1 MKAFLYTLLLTAVLI
16 AAIIFLQSLPQP
28 EKVRRV
34 ADRTPMTVKS
44 EPAKLP
50 TVDRDVET
58 MNRQALFDTG
68 VELLDL
74 WHLPEAIG
82 VFEALVDRDSTHVGA
97 YLKLV
102 ECYSHPAVALESEA
116 RRCLDEALR
125 VCRRTGADTLWATA
139 LGSYYLADDPDRTLV
154 SLRRLNQK
162 ASQKVSNSEDAV
174 LLLGAAYLERG
185 DADEAERLV
194 GTLLN
199 RDPSLG
205 RAKEL
210 LIRSKAAHGKY
221 EDAERLAKD
230 LAAIYPEE
238 PYPYVLLS
246 QVLLLQGEVDE
257 SLEFANNA
265 LRLDPRYI
273 PAIVSRAHIDAA
285 QGKFEAARVNFE
297 KLLLFEKPMLSAVAM
312 DGIAY
317 VEFLMGSFEQAARDM
332 DEAIRFAMS
341 AGSARQG
348 LLYAFRFM
356 DCLCQ
361 LGRPDLAETVLERWV
376 THSGEIPSSLGQLRI
391 LIARGDMQDVQ
402 HGLEEIKNEPEWRS
416 WMRWLEIDYTDIS
429 ALSLMRQADF
439 AGALALMDSAGPVD
453 ASGGRRAYLRGYAS
467 FENGA
472 AEQAASFLAQA
483 RAQMHL
489 VEFPYH
495 SDPVLY
501 VQSVFF
507 SAEAALARGESEEAK
522 RYYADFLDLWGNAEW
537 DLQAVARARAKLDT
551 LSSIAPG
558 G

>member
-1 MKAFLYTLLLTAVLI
+1 LKAFLISLLLTAVLI

-28 EKVRRV
+28 DGIRRS
-34 ADRTPMTVKS
+34 AERTPMTVKS
-44 EPAKLP
+44 EPPKLP
-50 TVDRDVET
+50 AVDRDLET
-58 MNRQALFDTG
+58 MNREALFDTG

-82 VFEALVDRDSTHVGA
+82 IFEAVVARDTTHVGA

-102 ECYSHPAVALESEA
+102 ECYSHPMVALEGEA
-116 RRCLDEALR
+116 RRCLEDALR
-125 VCRRTGADTLWATA
+125 VCRRSGADTLWATA
-139 LGSYYLADDPDRTLV
+139 LGTYYLGHDPERTLAT
-154 SLRRLNQK
+154 LKRLDQK
-162 ASQKVSNSEDAV
+162 SSKNDDIV
-174 LLLGAAYLERG
+174 LLLAAVYLEKS
-185 DADEAERLV
+185 DIDEVERLV
-194 GTLLN
+194 GSLLD

-210 LIRSKAAHGKY
+210 FIRSKAARGKY

-246 QVLLLQGEVDE
+246 QVLLLRGKLDE
-257 SLEFANNA
+257 SVEFANNA

-273 PAIVSRAHIDAA
+273 PAVVSRAHIDAA
-285 QGKFEAARVNFE
+285 QGEFEAARVNFE
-297 KLLLFEKPMLSAVAM
+297 KLLLFDKPMLSAISM
-312 DGIAY
+312 DGISY
-317 VEFLMGSFEQAARDM
+317 VEFLTGSFDQAARDM
-332 DEAIRFAMS
+332 DEAIRMAMS
-341 AGSARQG
+341 AGSTRQG

-361 LGRPDLAETVLERWV
+361 LGRPDLAEAVLERWV
-376 THSGEIPSSLGQLRI
+376 THSGEIPSSLGELRI
-391 LIARGDMQDVQ
+391 LIAKGDMENVQ
-402 HGLEEIKNEPEWRS
+402 HGLQEIKNQPEWRS

-429 ALSLMRQADF
+429 ALSLVRQADF
-439 AGALALMDSAGPVD
+439 ARALALMDSAGPAD
-453 ASGGRRAYLRGYAS
+453 PTGGRRAYLRGYAY

-483 RAQMHL
+483 RAQMHTL
-489 VEFPYH
+489 EFPYH

-522 RYYADFLDLWGNAEW
+522 RYYADFLDLWGDAQW

-551 LSSIAPG
+551 LSSIAPNG
-558 G
+558 

>member
-1 MKAFLYTLLLTAVLI
+1 LKAFFFTLILTAVLI

-28 EKVRRV
+28 AKVRRGEP
-34 ADRTPMTVKS
+34 RTPMTVKS

-50 TVDRDVET
+50 VVERDVEK
-58 MNRQALFDTG
+58 MNRDALFDTG

-82 VFEALVDRDSTHVGA
+82 LFEAVVNRDSTHVGA

-102 ECYSHPAVALESEA
+102 ECYSHPTVALESEA

-125 VCRRTGADTLWATA
+125 VCRRTRADTLGATA
-139 LGSYYLADDPDRTLV
+139 LGSHYLADDPDRTLAF
-154 SLRRLNQK
+154 LRKLNQK
-162 ASQKVSNSEDAV
+162 ASRSDDAT
-174 LLLGAAYLERG
+174 LLLGAAYLEKG
-185 DADEAERLV
+185 DVDQVERLV

-210 LIRSKAAHGKY
+210 YIRSKVARGAY
-221 EDAERLAKD
+221 ADAERLAKD
-230 LAAIYPEE
+230 LAAVYPEE

-246 QVLLLQGEVDE
+246 QVLLLRGEADE

-273 PAIVSRAHIDAA
+273 PAIVSRAQIDAA
-285 QGKFEAARVNFE
+285 QGEFEAARVNFE
-297 KLLLFEKPMLSAVAM
+297 KLLLFEKPMLSAIAM
-312 DGIAY
+312 DGISY
-317 VEFLMGSFEQAARDM
+317 VEFLTGSFEQATRDM
-332 DEAIRFAMS
+332 DEAIRMAMS
-341 AGSARQG
+341 AGSTRQG

-361 LGRPDLAETVLERWV
+361 LGRPDLAEAVLERWV

-391 LIARGDMQDVQ
+391 LIAKGEMQDVR

-429 ALSLMRQADF
+429 ALSLMQESDF

-453 ASGGRRAYLRGYAS
+453 ASGGRRAYLRGYAY

-472 AEQAASFLAQA
+472 AEQAASALAQA
-483 RAQMHL
+483 RTQMRPL
-489 VEFPYH
+489 EFPYH

-507 SAEAALARGESEEAK
+507 SAEAALARGESDEAK
-522 RYYADFLDLWGNAEW
+522 RYYADFLDLWGDAEW
-537 DLQAVARARAKLDT
+537 DLKAVARARAKLDT
-551 LSSIAPG
+551 LASTPPDR
-558 G
+558 